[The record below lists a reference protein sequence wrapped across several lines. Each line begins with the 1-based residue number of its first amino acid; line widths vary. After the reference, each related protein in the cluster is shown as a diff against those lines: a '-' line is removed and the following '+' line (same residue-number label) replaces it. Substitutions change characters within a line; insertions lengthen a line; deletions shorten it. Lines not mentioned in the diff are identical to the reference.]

1 MNYKKVT
8 ALFMASVLTFA
19 LSGCGQSKSSGGGTN
34 TSATSSETAVS
45 NPEDVADLVDTSDMF
60 TDRDTSGEYDSTATD
75 ISLSDDGSTC
85 DSADVTISG
94 NTITITKEGTY
105 HLSGTLTDGQVIV
118 DADGDKVQLVLDNV
132 SITNS
137 SSAAIYVKKADKV
150 FLTLAD
156 GSANT
161 LATTGEFVA
170 IDDNNI
176 DAAIFSK
183 SDLTLNGTGSLTI
196 DCASGHGVVSKD
208 DLRVTAG
215 TYTITAA
222 SHALSGKDSIRI
234 AGGTFTLTAGKDGIH
249 SENTDDTEKGFIYIA
264 DGTFTIDSTGDGID
278 ASAVV
283 QIDGGNF
290 DITAGGGTANAASH
304 TGNDDWMTM
313 GRGGGKMDKN
323 FGGNTDTETDST
335 ESTDTQTDASSDNST
350 SCKGIKAD
358 GAMKLSGLTLSADT
372 ADDSVHAGGII
383 YLMDGTYDIAT
394 GDDGVHTDSDLI
406 LYNGDINITQ
416 SYEGL
421 EGLTITIYDGNISV
435 VASDDGLNAAGGN
448 DSSGFG
454 GFGGGMDYSAANQIV
469 LNGGTLYVN
478 ASGDGID
485 SNGDFTMNGGT
496 VTVDGPTN
504 DGDAPLDWGGS
515 GIVNGGTLIAV
526 GSSGMAE
533 GFSTD
538 STQGVMLVTLS
549 STQTGDTSLS
559 DADGNTLLT
568 YTAAKSFNS
577 VIFSSSDITEG
588 ATYTVTA
595 GSETTTVEMTSL
607 VYGSGSGMGGGGN
620 MGGGFGGGKGGGKF
634 NSDGSDDGTQPS
646 TEMQMPDGT
655 EMPEMPDGAQM
666 PDGTEMPEMPS
677 GGFGDGQMPNG
688 NFGDGQGGGQMPD
701 GTAPSTDGQ
710 TSDTQTQEDTTT
722 SGV

>member
-1 MNYKKVT
+1 MSYKKVT
-8 ALFMASVLTFA
+8 ALFMASVLVLG
-19 LSGCGQSKSSGGGTN
+19 LSACGQTG
-34 TSATSSETAVS
+34 SAGDGADTAASASETATS
-45 NPEDVADLVDTSDMF
+45 NPDEVADLVDTSDMF

-105 HLSGTLTDGQVIV
+105 HLSGTLSDGQVIV

-137 SSAAIYVKKADKV
+137 SSAAIYVKKGDKV

-196 DCASGHGVVSKD
+196 DCAYGHGVVSKD
-208 DLRVTAG
+208 DLRITAG
-215 TYTITAA
+215 TYAITAA
-222 SHALSGKDSIRI
+222 SHALSGKDSVRI

-249 SENTDDTEKGFIYIA
+249 SENTDDTEKGFVYIA

-283 QIDGGNF
+283 QIDGGDFNL
-290 DITAGGGTANAASH
+290 TAGGGSANAAAH
-304 TGNDDWMTM
+304 TSNDDWMTM

-323 FGGNTDTETDST
+323 FGGNTDAQADS
-335 ESTDTQTDASSDNST
+335 SSDNST

-421 EGLTITIYDGNISV
+421 EGLTITIYDGDISV

-634 NSDGSDDGTQPS
+634 NSDGSDDDAQPS

-666 PDGTEMPEMPS
+666 PDGTEMPEMPD
-677 GGFGDGQMPNG
+677 GGFGGGQMPDG

-710 TSDTQTQEDTTT
+710 TSDTQTQGDTTT

>member
-8 ALFMASVLTFA
+8 ALLMASVLTLG
-19 LSGCGQSKSSGGGTN
+19 LSGCGQTGSTESGTN
-34 TSATSSETAVS
+34 TATSSETAVS
-45 NPEDVADLVDTSDMF
+45 DPEEVADLVDTSDMF
-60 TDRDTSGEYDSTATD
+60 TDRDTSGEYDSSATL
-75 ISLSDDGSTC
+75 ISLSDNGSTC

-105 HLSGTLTDGQVIV
+105 QLSGTLTDGQVIV
-118 DADGDKVQLVLDNV
+118 DADGDKVQLVLDNA

-137 SSAAIYVKKADKV
+137 TSAAIYVKKADKV

-156 GSANT
+156 GSSNT

-196 DCASGHGVVSKD
+196 DCAYGHGVVSKD

-222 SHALSGKDSIRI
+222 SHALSGKDSVRI

-249 SENTDDTEKGFIYIA
+249 SENTDDTEKGFVYIA

-323 FGGNTDTETDST
+323 SGGNTDTQTEST
-335 ESTDTQTDASSDNST
+335 ESTDTQTDSSSDNST

-383 YLMDGTYDIAT
+383 YLMDGTYEIAT

-421 EGLTITIYDGNISV
+421 EGLTITIYDGDISV

-454 GFGGGMDYSAANQIV
+454 GFGGGMDYSSANQIV

-577 VIFSSSDITEG
+577 VIFSSTDITEG

-595 GSETTTVEMTSL
+595 GTETTTVEMTSL

-634 NSDGSDDGTQPS
+634 NSNGSDDGTQPS

-655 EMPEMPDGAQM
+655 EIPEMPDGAQM

-677 GGFGDGQMPNG
+677 GGFGDGQMPDG
-688 NFGDGQGGGQMPD
+688 GFGGGKGGQMPD

-710 TSDTQTQEDTTT
+710 TSDTQTQGDTAT

>member
-8 ALFMASVLTFA
+8 ALLMASVLTLG
-19 LSGCGQSKSSGGGTN
+19 LSGCGQTGSTESGTN
-34 TSATSSETAVS
+34 TATSSENAVS

-118 DADGDKVQLVLDNV
+118 DADGDKVQLVLDNA

-196 DCASGHGVVSKD
+196 DCAYGHGVVSKD
-208 DLRVTAG
+208 DLRVTTG

-222 SHALSGKDSIRI
+222 SHALSGKDSVRI

-283 QIDGGNF
+283 QIDGGDF
-290 DITAGGGTANAASH
+290 TITAGGGTANAASH

-323 FGGNTDTETDST
+323 FGGNTDTQTGAETDDT
-335 ESTDTQTDASSDNST
+335 ENTDAQADASSDNST

-421 EGLTITIYDGNISV
+421 EGLTITIYDGDISV

-634 NSDGSDDGTQPS
+634 NSDGSDDGMQPS

-677 GGFGDGQMPNG
+677 GGFGGGQMP
-688 NFGDGQGGGQMPD
+688 DGGFGGGQMPD
-701 GTAPSTDGQ
+701 
-710 TSDTQTQEDTTT
+710 TQTQGDATT